1 MTLNIQS
8 KKRSSIRTFQFK
20 CQGMEFKC
28 FCFNCCGL
36 ICMRI
41 YYELIFICPFLDHC
55 LVMVKGF
62 EKLHKSMTPAID
74 MNFSKFW
81 KMVWDS
87 AFHGVAMSWTC
98 LGDWTIIFIWI
109 LMWIEVSI
117 ILFFFFYSWTVSFLR
132 YFPFS
137 VSASIFSLFLFINM
151 GLTAICFEVIFC
163 LILLR
168 IYLGNIHI

>member
-1 MTLNIQS
+1 
-8 KKRSSIRTFQFK
+8 
-20 CQGMEFKC
+20 MEFKC

-117 ILFFFFYSWTVSFLR
+117 ILFFFFLFLDCFIFAI
-132 YFPFS
+132 FPILCLC
-137 VSASIFSLFLFINM
+137 VYLFSLSLYQYGTNSYLLWSNILSHIIKDIPRKYTHLVKIN
-151 GLTAICFEVIFC
+151 
-163 LILLR
+163 
-168 IYLGNIHI
+168 N

>member
-1 MTLNIQS
+1 MSRYGIQV
-8 KKRSSIRTFQFK
+8 FF
-20 CQGMEFKC
+20 
-28 FCFNCCGL
+28 FNCCGL

-117 ILFFFFYSWTVSFLR
+117 ILFFFFSILGLFHFCDISHSLSLRLSFL
-132 YFPFS
+132 S
-137 VSASIFSLFLFINM
+137 FSLSIWD
-151 GLTAICFEVIFC
+151 
-163 LILLR
+163 
-168 IYLGNIHI
+168 